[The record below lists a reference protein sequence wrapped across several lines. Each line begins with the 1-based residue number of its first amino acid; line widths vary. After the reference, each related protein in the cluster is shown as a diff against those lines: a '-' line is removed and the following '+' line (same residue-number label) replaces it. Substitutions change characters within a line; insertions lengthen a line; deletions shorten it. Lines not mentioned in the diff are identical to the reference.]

1 MGASQPGAPGA
12 FCSRWLSPGH
22 DSRGTGPTHPE
33 LNAPPS
39 IGSDFSGGSD
49 GKEST
54 SIAGDPGSIPVSRR
68 FPGEGNGNPL

>member
-33 LNAPPS
+33 LNDPQHCVS
-39 IGSDFSGGSD
+39 SGSD

-54 SIAGDPGSIPVSRR
+54 SNAGDPGSIPVSRR